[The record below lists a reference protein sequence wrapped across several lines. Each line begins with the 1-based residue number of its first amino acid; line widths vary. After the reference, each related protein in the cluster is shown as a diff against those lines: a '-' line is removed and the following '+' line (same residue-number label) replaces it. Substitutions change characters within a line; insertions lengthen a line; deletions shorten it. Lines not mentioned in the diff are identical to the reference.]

1 MFVAAFIT
9 STLATKIK
17 RNARQA
23 AQVAFRT
30 KVLFDTNQLIQK
42 SEGEQNIIDVTVN
55 QIIG

>member
-42 SEGEQNIIDVTVN
+42 SEGEQNVTLMLRF
-55 QIIG
+55 IS